1 MKSPHDEQVF
11 PHVRV
16 INVES
21 RKLEA
26 AMTQI
31 PADFPVIRE
40 FRTGPESGSSVTAS
54 TAIQSWKSSYFSGQS
69 ANLRE
74 MPAFRAGSEPGKG
87 LENERP

>member
-1 MKSPHDEQVF
+1 MKSPHDEQVL

-21 RKLEA
+21 RKLEVE
-26 AMTQI
+26 MTQI

-54 TAIQSWKSSYFSGQS
+54 TAIQSGKAATFLDNPQIYAKCPHFAWIRTRKGT
-69 ANLRE
+69 RE
-74 MPAFRAGSEPGKG
+74 
-87 LENERP
+87 

>member
-1 MKSPHDEQVF
+1 MKSPHDEQVL

-21 RKLEA
+21 RKLEVE
-26 AMTQI
+26 MTQI

-54 TAIQSWKSSYFSGQS
+54 HRHSVWKSSYFSGQS

-74 MPAFRAGSEPGKG
+74 MPAFRLDP
-87 LENERP
+87 NPERD